1 MILTKYQ
8 IFFMGLFLGG
18 PVWMTLGY
26 VYCALLTANTRA
38 GNNE

>member
-1 MILTKYQ
+1 MELGKWQ
-8 IFFMGLFLGG
+8 IFFMGLFIGG
-18 PVWMTLGY
+18 PAWMTLGY